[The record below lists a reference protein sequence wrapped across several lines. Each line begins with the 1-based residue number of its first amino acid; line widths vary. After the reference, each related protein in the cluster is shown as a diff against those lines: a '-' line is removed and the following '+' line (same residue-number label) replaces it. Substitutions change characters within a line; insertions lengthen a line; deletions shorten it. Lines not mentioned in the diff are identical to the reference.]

1 MKRVDL
7 LRFLE
12 ESPFADYLETCRNG
26 DHYEEFPIASGLT
39 GCDPGG
45 VNAQVLL
52 YLVYAEKLK
61 LRGVVPGRAA
71 KLAVWLSGLVRE
83 DGLCRTGDGIT
94 DHPAYAS
101 TVGDALGTA
110 VRYADATMG

>member
-26 DHYEEFPIASGLT
+26 SHYEEFPIASGLT

-61 LRGVVPGRAA
+61 LRGVVPGR
-71 KLAVWLSGLVRE
+71 
-83 DGLCRTGDGIT
+83 
-94 DHPAYAS
+94 
-101 TVGDALGTA
+101 TA
-110 VRYADATMG
+110 VPSASPTVDA